1 MTESRSILVVANE
14 TVVGK
19 ALIEAVKRH
28 AAEAA
33 VSVHVICPQN
43 VPKHGHV
50 IYEDSVRSAAE
61 NRLAI
66 TIAQLREAGVEAT
79 GEVADP
85 DPYSAIMDSVGER
98 DFEEIIISTHPET
111 RSGWLR
117 QDLITRVQQATRR
130 PVEHVVVDLDAADT
144 DETRRTLVVANQ
156 TMGGQALTEKLEEL
170 AAEAPRSFV
179 VICPQPEEGGEGA
192 AAERLAH
199 TLQVLQDGGIE
210 AMGQVTHPDP
220 FTAVQNALALY
231 DIDEIVIST
240 FPETRSG
247 WMRGDLIERVRQST
261 GKPVHHVVAG
271 DGEEA
276 NA

>member
-1 MTESRSILVVANE
+1 MTETKSILVVANE
-14 TVVGK
+14 TVVGE

-28 AAEAA
+28 AAEGTVA
-33 VSVHVICPQN
+33 VHVICPQN
-43 VPKHGHV
+43 EPKHGHV
-50 IYEDSVRSAAE
+50 IYEDAVRSAAE
-61 NRLAI
+61 NRLEM
-66 TIAQLREAGVEAT
+66 TIAQLHEGGIEAT

-85 DPYSAIMDSVGER
+85 DPYSAIMDSLGEH

-130 PVEHVVVDLDAADT
+130 PVEHVVVDLDADT
-144 DETRRTLVVANQ
+144 DEASRTLVVANQ
-156 TMGGQALTEKLEEL
+156 TVSGRALIEKLEEL
-170 AAEAPRSFV
+170 AAEAPRRFI

-192 AAERLAH
+192 ASERLAQ

-220 FTAVQNALALY
+220 FTAVQNALDFY
-231 DIDEIVIST
+231 DIDEVVIST
-240 FPETRSG
+240 FPEARSG
-247 WMRGDLIERVRQST
+247 WMRADLIERVRQST
-261 GKPVHHVVAG
+261 SKPVHHVVAG

-276 NA
+276 TP